1 MGTAALGQL
10 SLRLHL
16 HTCICK
22 CATADAANMAMQW
35 HGEGKDMKDEDLETT
50 KINEEASLNVVRF
63 WGRVTP
69 AGD

>member
-1 MGTAALGQL
+1 
-10 SLRLHL
+10 
-16 HTCICK
+16 
-22 CATADAANMAMQW
+22 MAMQW

-63 WGRVTP
+63 WGRVAP